1 MSAGGGGGGG
11 GGGGSSA
18 SVSQQQQEQQ
28 SVLDWKFSQVFGE
41 RAAGEEVQEVDIISA
56 IEFDKSGEHLATGD
70 RGGRVV
76 LFERTESREQ
86 RARRE
91 LERAD
96 CLGPRHPE
104 YRYSTEFQSHEPE
117 FDYLKSLEIEE
128 KINKIRWCQ
137 TANGAR
143 FLLSTN
149 DKTIKLWKVSE
160 KKLKNVSNLNLDP
173 TLRLGNGSL
182 TSSNPV
188 LGQRGFT
195 PRLSMNGGA
204 VPQPPLI
211 GNDFDFPPGGIPSLH
226 LPLVVVFLLH
236 FQRLLVSKLCG
247 CAIRTAMSSLHFLY
261 CDDGGMVC

>member
-1 MSAGGGGGGG
+1 
-11 GGGGSSA
+11 
-18 SVSQQQQEQQ
+18 
-28 SVLDWKFSQVFGE
+28 
-41 RAAGEEVQEVDIISA
+41 
-56 IEFDKSGEHLATGD
+56 
-70 RGGRVV
+70 
-76 LFERTESREQ
+76 
-86 RARRE
+86 
-91 LERAD
+91 
-96 CLGPRHPE
+96 
-104 YRYSTEFQSHEPE
+104 
-117 FDYLKSLEIEE
+117 
-128 KINKIRWCQ
+128 
-137 TANGAR
+137 
-143 FLLSTN
+143 
-149 DKTIKLWKVSE
+149 VSE

-236 FQRLLVSKLCG
+236 FQRLMVSKLCG